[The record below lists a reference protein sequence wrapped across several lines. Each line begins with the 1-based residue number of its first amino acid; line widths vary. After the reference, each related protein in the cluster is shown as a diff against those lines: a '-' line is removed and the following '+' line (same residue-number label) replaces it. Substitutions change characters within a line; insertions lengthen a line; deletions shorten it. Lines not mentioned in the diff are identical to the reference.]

1 MKSINEQIEAAEDP
15 RRRRIKAAAQLL
27 VGVALFVLVLGWLA
41 PDWGELLDRVELDLG
56 WALVGLS
63 GTTLASFVTAAR
75 WKLLA
80 EVMGGTR
87 LPFVTY
93 FYGLVLTRFLGQFTS
108 TAVMDLVGRG
118 HVLRSAGSEGSYGH
132 AAMQVVVERSLDA
145 VLPLVLLGWAIAVQL
160 ELLPIHPLASLLLA
174 CVVFVVLAIPLL
186 RPGVHI
192 SLRLYRW
199 LQPRL
204 DRLRRWFARLFRRAV
219 QTRPRAEP
227 ELEPLSVELELS
239 AKVAGLSLARFATV
253 TLQFWGIARAV
264 GIELSWQQITI
275 ATPVQ
280 QITSMI
286 GLTPGGLGVAEAGWA
301 AGLVWIGL
309 DAVAISIFVLAQ
321 RVGVIVFF
329 GLLSAISWPLA
340 KRPKP

>member
-1 MKSINEQIEAAEDP
+1 MTSIDDRIVAAEDP
-15 RRRRIKAAAQLL
+15 RRRRIKAAVQLL

-56 WALVGLS
+56 WALVGLL

-87 LPFVTY
+87 LRFITY
-93 FYGLVLTRFLGQFTS
+93 FHGLVLTRFLGQFTS

-118 HVLRSAGSEGSYGH
+118 AVLRSAGSDRGYGH

-145 VLPLVLLGWAIAVQL
+145 VLPLVLLGWALAVQL
-160 ELLPIHPLASLLLA
+160 DVLPMPPLASLLLA
-174 CVVFVVLAIPLL
+174 CVLFMVLAIPLL

-199 LQPRL
+199 LQPRM
-204 DRLRRWFARLFRRAV
+204 DRLRRWFGRLLRRKV
-219 QTRPRAEP
+219 DPRPRAEP

-239 AKVAGLSLARFATV
+239 AKVAGYSLARFATV

-264 GIELSWQQITI
+264 GIDLSWQQITT

-280 QITSMI
+280 QMTSMV
-286 GLTPGGLGVAEAGWA
+286 GLTPGGLGMVEAGWA
-301 AGLVWIGL
+301 AGLVWVGL
-309 DAVAISIFVLAQ
+309 DAVAISLFVLAQ
-321 RVGVIVFF
+321 RMGVIVFF

-340 KRPKP
+340 KRPTS